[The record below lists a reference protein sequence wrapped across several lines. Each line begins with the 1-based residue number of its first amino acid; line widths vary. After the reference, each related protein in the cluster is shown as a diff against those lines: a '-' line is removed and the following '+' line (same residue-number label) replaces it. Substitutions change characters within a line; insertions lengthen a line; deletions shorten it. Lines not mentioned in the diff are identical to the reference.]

1 MYKPLPRTAVL
12 DVSRVDGFAS
22 AAPAINGPGDNEVRG
37 VVGWSEITMTRTIQ
51 ITMTRTIK
59 ITMTKQ
65 IINDN
70 DNDKDNDNRHRHS
83 HHRQHG

>member
-1 MYKPLPRTAVL
+1 MV
-12 DVSRVDGFAS
+12 FAL

-51 ITMTRTIK
+51 ITMTRTLK

-65 IINDN
+65 TGNDT
-70 DNDKDNDNRHRHS
+70 DNDKDNYNRHRHS
-83 HHRQHG
+83 RHRPHG